1 MRMLPGIRRTTY
13 SPLCS
18 VKINPLIK
26 KYTFA
31 AVLSGLLSLQAGFAC
46 AQEAPAAVPGGNPEF
61 FSTQEKLFR
70 VLRNGDTLSFSA
82 QRYGGISSFDA
93 LNPFKILVF
102 SEAFQKIYYLDH
114 RLSLLSETL
123 SLSAL
128 GFGDVR
134 CVCASRYGGFW
145 VYDRWQQRLS
155 RVNAQGKTVAAS
167 EAFPVLD
174 LKNVLPCSIREKGD
188 RLYVFDRD
196 SGAYIFDLFGAY
208 ITSDPRM
215 NPSDL

>member
-1 MRMLPGIRRTTY
+1 MLPPRIRKTTY

-26 KYTFA
+26 KHTLA
-31 AVLSGLLSLQAGFAC
+31 AVLSGLICLQAGIAC
-46 AQEAPAAVPGGNPEF
+46 AQETPAAAAGGNPEF
-61 FSTQEKLFR
+61 FSTQDKLFR

-82 QRYGGISSFDA
+82 QLYGGISSFDA

-114 RLSLLSETL
+114 RLTMLSETL

-128 GFGDVR
+128 GFGDVS
-134 CVCASRYGGFW
+134 CVCASAYGGFW
-145 VYDRWQQRLS
+145 VFDRWQQRLT
-155 RVNAQGKTVAAS
+155 RVNAQGQTIAAS

-196 SGAYIFDLFGAY
+196 SGAYLFDLFGAY